1 MKRIRA
7 LLAIAAV
14 VAAVHLPAPGA
25 DAADAP
31 IVLKFSLR
39 AQPQA
44 PAGRAAER
52 FRQLAEQR
60 TDGRVQVQVF
70 AGSSLYGP
78 EDELEALQLGAVQMV
93 VASLRNLSAL
103 GLSDFDALELP
114 YLFDSYEALH
124 RVTDGPVGAAL
135 LGKLANS
142 AALGLAFWDMGF
154 KQLTANR
161 PVRFPGD
168 ARGLSIRTTYSR
180 ISDLEVRVLG
190 ASPQPIAF
198 TDLRDALATGAVDGT
213 ELVPQFIDAGR
224 LDEVQKYMTLS
235 NHGYLGSVL
244 VANRRFWQRLPA
256 GVRTALESAARDATA
271 FANEAVQ
278 REEAQALRD
287 IGTRGHMQVITL
299 DARQRDEWKHA
310 LLDVH
315 RQGRALIPADTLSAI
330 YQATGFKPQ

>member
-1 MKRIRA
+1 MLA
-7 LLAIAAV
+7 LAAV
-14 VAAVHLPAPGA
+14 VAAVHVPAL
-25 DAADAP
+25 AADPP

-39 AQPQA
+39 AQPHAPGGQA
-44 PAGRAAER
+44 AGR
-52 FRQLAEQR
+52 FKQLAEQR
-60 TDGRVQVQVF
+60 TNGRVQVQVF

-135 LGKLANS
+135 LGKLTNS
-142 AALGLAFWDMGF
+142 GVLGLAFWDIGF

-161 PVRFPGD
+161 PVRSPAQ

-190 ASPQPIAF
+190 ATPQPIAS

-213 ELVPQFIDAGR
+213 ELVPQVIDAGQ
-224 LDEVQKYMTLS
+224 LDDVQKYMTLS

-256 GVRTALESAARDATA
+256 SVRAALESAARDATA
-271 FANEAVQ
+271 FANEAA
-278 REEAQALRD
+278 RNEEVRALRA
-287 IGTRGHMQVITL
+287 IAARGHMQLIAL
-299 DARQRDEWKHA
+299 DARERDEWKRA
-310 LLDVH
+310 LLEVH
-315 RQGRALIPADTLSAI
+315 RQSQSLIPADTLSSV
-330 YQATGFKPQ
+330 YQATGFKLP

>member
-7 LLAIAAV
+7 RLALAAVIAAV
-14 VAAVHLPAPGA
+14 HMPAL
-25 DAADAP
+25 AADPP

-39 AQPQA
+39 AQPRA
-44 PAGRAAER
+44 PGGQAAER

-60 TDGRVQVQVF
+60 TNGQVQVQVY

-114 YLFDSYEALH
+114 YLFDSYDALH
-124 RVTDGPVGAAL
+124 RVTDGPAGAAL

-142 AALGLAFWDMGF
+142 GMLGLAFWDMGF

-161 PVRFPGD
+161 PVRSPED
-168 ARGLSIRTTYSR
+168 ARGLSVRTTYSR

-198 TDLRDALATGAVDGT
+198 ADLREALAADAVDGT
-213 ELVPQFIDAGR
+213 ELVPQLIDASR
-224 LDEVQKYMTLS
+224 LDDVQKYMTLS
-235 NHGYLGSVL
+235 YHGYLGSVL
-244 VANRRFWQRLPA
+244 VVNRRFWQRLPA
-256 GVRTALESAARDATA
+256 SVRTSLESAARDATA
-271 FANEAVQ
+271 FANEAA
-278 REEAQALRD
+278 RSEESHALRA
-287 IGTRGHMQVITL
+287 IAARGHMQLITL
-299 DARQRDEWKHA
+299 DARQREEWKRV

-315 RQGRALIPADTLSAI
+315 RQSQALIPADTLSSI
-330 YQATGFKPQ
+330 YQASGFKPQ